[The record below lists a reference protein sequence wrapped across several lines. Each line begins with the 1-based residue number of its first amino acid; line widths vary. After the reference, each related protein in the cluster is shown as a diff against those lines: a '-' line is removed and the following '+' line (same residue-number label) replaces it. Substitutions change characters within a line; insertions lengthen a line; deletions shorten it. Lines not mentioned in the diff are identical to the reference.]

1 MKNKIKMKLIR
12 GEPMRLKVIQIV
24 LIFFLGLI
32 SYLYSLTVEYIGLE
46 RMTRESQLI
55 IYGKVISSYSVWE
68 DKSIFTYTTIEIK
81 ELIKGEYKSQ
91 KIVVKQM
98 GGTVGYISQVVDGTP
113 KLELGKEVVLFL
125 RDWKGAYWIHSIV
138 LGHFQVYEENGKK
151 FAVNSLNNV
160 GLVDPV
166 TKKLITDV
174 SKIENRFELVPFI
187 QQIKNYAKM

>member
-1 MKNKIKMKLIR
+1 MKNKLKFVFLLLILVTAFH
-12 GEPMRLKVIQIV
+12 P
-24 LIFFLGLI
+24 
-32 SYLYSLTVEYIGLE
+32 LYPLTVEYIGIE
-46 RMTRESQLI
+46 RMTKESQLV
-55 IYGKVISSYSVWE
+55 IYGRVLSQYSVWE

-81 ELIKGEYKSQ
+81 ELIKGQYSSQ

-113 KLELGKEVVLFL
+113 KLEIGKEVVLFL

-138 LGHFQVYEENGKK
+138 LGYFQVYEENGKVY
-151 FAVNSLNNV
+151 AVNSLNNV
-160 GLVDPV
+160 GLVDPT

-174 SKIENRFELVPFI
+174 SKLENRFELNAFI

>member
-1 MKNKIKMKLIR
+1 MKRLNLII
-12 GEPMRLKVIQIV
+12 LTV
-24 LIFFLGLI
+24 LIFSSVQKL
-32 SYLYSLTVEYIGLE
+32 SALTVEYIGLE
-46 RMTRESQLI
+46 RMTKESQI
-55 IYGKVISSYSVWE
+55 IVYGRVISSYSVWE
-68 DKSIFTYTTIEIK
+68 DKSIYTYTTIEIK
-81 ELIKGEYKSQ
+81 ELIKGDYRSQ

-113 KLELGKEVVLFL
+113 KLETGKEVVLFL

-160 GLVDPV
+160 GLVDPS

-174 SKIENRFELVPFI
+174 SKLENRFELSTFI
-187 QQIKNYAKM
+187 QSIKTLAQK

>member
-1 MKNKIKMKLIR
+1 MKIKFFKMFL
-12 GEPMRLKVIQIV
+12 VIVFILTSQ
-24 LIFFLGLI
+24 
-32 SYLYSLTVEYIGLE
+32 LYSLTVEYIGLE
-46 RMTRESQLI
+46 RMTKESQLI
-55 IYGKVISSYSVWE
+55 VYGKVISSYSTWE

-98 GGTVGYISQVVDGTP
+98 GGTIGYISQVVDGTP
-113 KLELGKEVVLFL
+113 KLEIGKEVVLFL

-138 LGHFQVYEENGKK
+138 LGHFQVYEEKGII

-160 GLVDPV
+160 GLIDPS

-174 SKIENRFELVPFI
+174 SRIENRFELNAFI

>member
-1 MKNKIKMKLIR
+1 MK
-12 GEPMRLKVIQIV
+12 RLKFKILLALV
-24 LIFFLGLI
+24 FF
-32 SYLYSLTVEYIGLE
+32 SVQYLSALTVEYIGLE
-46 RMTRESQLI
+46 RMTKESQI
-55 IYGKVISSYSVWE
+55 IVYGRVVSAYSVWE

-113 KLELGKEVVLFL
+113 KLEIGKEVVLFL

-160 GLVDPV
+160 GLVDPA

-174 SKIENRFELVPFI
+174 SKLENRFELNTFI
-187 QQIKNYAKM
+187 QSVKNLAQK

>member
-1 MKNKIKMKLIR
+1 MK
-12 GEPMRLKVIQIV
+12 RLNFIILTA
-24 LIFFLGLI
+24 LIFFSIQQL
-32 SYLYSLTVEYIGLE
+32 SALTVEYIGLE
-46 RMTRESQLI
+46 RMTKESQI
-55 IYGKVISSYSVWE
+55 IVYGRVVSAYSVWE
-68 DKSIFTYTTIEIK
+68 DKSIYTYTTIEIK
-81 ELIKGEYKSQ
+81 ELIKGDYRSQ

-113 KLELGKEVVLFL
+113 KLEIGKEVVLFL

-160 GLVDPV
+160 NLVDPS

-174 SKIENRFELVPFI
+174 SKLENRFDLNAFI
-187 QQIKNYAKM
+187 QSIKTLAQK

>member
-1 MKNKIKMKLIR
+1 MK
-12 GEPMRLKVIQIV
+12 RLNYTV
-24 LIFFLGLI
+24 LFFLLFFLVKNI
-32 SYLYSLTVEYIGLE
+32 SALTVEYIGLE
-46 RMTRESQLI
+46 RMTKESQI
-55 IYGKVISSYSVWE
+55 IVYGRVVSAYSVWE
-68 DKSIFTYTTIEIK
+68 DKSIYTYTTIEIK
-81 ELIKGEYKSQ
+81 ELIKGEFKSQ

-113 KLELGKEVVLFL
+113 KLEIGKEVVLFL

-174 SKIENRFELVPFI
+174 SKLENRFELNTFI
-187 QQIKNYAKM
+187 QSVKNLAQK